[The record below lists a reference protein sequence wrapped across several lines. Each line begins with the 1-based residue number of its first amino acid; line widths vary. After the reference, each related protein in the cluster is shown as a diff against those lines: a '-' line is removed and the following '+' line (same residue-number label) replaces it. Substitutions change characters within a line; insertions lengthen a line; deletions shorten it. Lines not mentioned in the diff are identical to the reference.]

1 MADKITWANK
11 ESLVT
16 DPTILEKNKVTDS
29 NMNEIKSVVNDNADN
44 LDELIVEGEENITEN
59 TRAVI
64 KEGVIRHFTE
74 ISNTYGTSE
83 SIGYSQKYENAH
95 NVIVSAD
102 TPTTSERVWFKK
114 SRNLFDKNS
123 MVLNAFINGGNGQL
137 ASSNDFRTI
146 YFKCKFNTTYT
157 FYKNV
162 TSNRYVVGYSSDTDL
177 ILPKTLTNIEST
189 NTTFTTAN
197 DTQYVFIMISKV
209 TDDTSNIN
217 DILNSIMIN
226 EGSSALP
233 YEPYVTPSINVDGE
247 EIYNQNVMNY
257 STTEQVV
264 GKWIDGKP
272 LYRKVFNITNPT
284 SSNTNYIDISSMNI
298 DTATHL
304 YGYYKTNAG
313 TFGIPFH
320 DSNDNLSVMFISGDT
335 NLYIRGR
342 FGNNYTSIT
351 EVKVVLEYTKT
362 TD

>member
-59 TRAVI
+59 TKAVI

-83 SIGYSQKYENAH
+83 SIGYSQKYENEH
-95 NVIVSAD
+95 NVVVSAD
-102 TPTTSERVWFKK
+102 TPTTDERVWFYK
-114 SRNLFDKNS
+114 SANLNKGINQEVWINQAATQTGGGTGNS
-123 MVLNAFINGGNGQL
+123 GIYIPVNGGKYTVSSAITQTRYRIGCTTNEPSTTSQTLYNGTNQDG
-137 ASSNDFRTI
+137 SSNSVTI
-146 YFKCKFNTTYT
+146 NTSGYNYLVIDATDITKIQIQEGEVATPFK
-157 FYKNV
+157 
-162 TSNRYVVGYSSDTDL
+162 
-177 ILPKTLTNIEST
+177 
-189 NTTFTTAN
+189 
-197 DTQYVFIMISKV
+197 
-209 TDDTSNIN
+209 
-217 DILNSIMIN
+217 
-226 EGSSALP
+226 P
-233 YEPYVTPSINVDGE
+233 YERSINVDNE
-247 EIYNQNVMNY
+247 EIYSTNYNNY
-257 STTEQVV
+257 STDEIVI

-272 LYRKVFNITNPT
+272 LYRKVFNITNPA
-284 SSNTNYIDISSMNI
+284 SSNTNYVNISSMNI
-298 DTATHL
+298 DTVTHL

-320 DSNDNLSVMFISGDT
+320 DSNDNLSVMFISGDN

-351 EVKVVLEYTKT
+351 EVKVILEYTKT